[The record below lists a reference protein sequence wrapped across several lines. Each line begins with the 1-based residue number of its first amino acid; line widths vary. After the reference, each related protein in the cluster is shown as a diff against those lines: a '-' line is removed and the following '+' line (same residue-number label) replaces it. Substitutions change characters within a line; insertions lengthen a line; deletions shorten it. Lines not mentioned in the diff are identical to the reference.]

1 MIFQQVNFNQFCDSF
16 SDTYKNN
23 FTYEGK
29 KALFEYLEN
38 LSEDTGEN
46 IELDTIALCCEYTQ
60 YDNLEDLQA
69 NYTDI
74 KSIEELEDNTQVIHI
89 ENLDGSMSD
98 RFIIADF

>member
-1 MIFQQVNFNQFCDSF
+1 MIYQQVNFNQFCDSF

-29 KALFEYLEN
+29 EVLYEYLEN
-38 LSEDTGEN
+38 YSIDTDEN

-60 YDNLEDLQA
+60 YDNLEELQT

-74 KSIEELEDNTQVIHI
+74 KSIEELEDKTQVIHI
-89 ENLDGSMSD
+89 KDSD
-98 RFIIADF
+98 SFIIADF